1 MNYLILVNKNNRIP
15 TNWKNNIQLVNTKS
29 LDGRIIEV
37 EKDTLDN
44 FNKLKKEA
52 NEIGIEIGINEGY
65 RSEEEQEEIQSRL
78 KEIKGIEYVQQY
90 VAEAGYSEHHTALA
104 IDVGL
109 RQNGQLIQE
118 NEEGNV
124 KKEIYERLHPLLAK
138 YGFILRYPK
147 GKEEITGYRYEP
159 WHIRYI
165 KDKEKA
171 SEIMANNLSLE
182 EYLESKKIIIKKI

>member
-15 TNWKNNIQLVNTKS
+15 TNWKNKIQLVNTKS

-37 EKDTLDN
+37 EKDALDN

-52 NEIGIEIGINEGY
+52 NEIGIEIGINDGY

-78 KEIKGIEYVQQY
+78 KETKGIEYVQQY

>member
-37 EKDTLDN
+37 EKDALDN

-52 NEIGIEIGINEGY
+52 NEIGIEIGINDGY

-78 KEIKGIEYVQQY
+78 KETKGIEYVQQY

>member
-15 TNWKNNIQLVNTKS
+15 TNWKNKIQLVKTKS

-37 EKDTLDN
+37 EKDALDN

-52 NEIGIEIGINEGY
+52 NEIGIEIGINDGY

-171 SEIMANNLSLE
+171 SEIMENNLSLE

>member
-1 MNYLILVNKNNRIP
+1 MSTQISIAQKLEIIRSKISAAEKRA
-15 TNWKNNIQLVNTKS
+15 
-29 LDGRIIEV
+29 GRESGSVKLMAVSKFHPV
-37 EKDTLDN
+37 EAI
-44 FNKLKKEA
+44 KEA
-52 NEIGIEIGINEGY
+52 NEIGIEIGINDGY

-182 EYLESKKIIIKKI
+182 E

>member
-15 TNWKNNIQLVNTKS
+15 TNWKNKIQLVKTKS

-37 EKDTLDN
+37 EKDALDN

-52 NEIGIEIGINEGY
+52 NEIGIEIGINDGY

>member
-15 TNWKNNIQLVNTKS
+15 TNWKNKIQLVKTKS

-37 EKDTLDN
+37 EKDALDN

-52 NEIGIEIGINEGY
+52 NEIGIEIGINDGY

-78 KEIKGIEYVQQY
+78 KETKGIEYVQQY